1 MKKMISCIDDPMVHI
16 MRHAKG
22 DRWLMASV
30 CVSWAKVARQLQP
43 ECGVGPSW
51 TSIASSADRMLYAMQ
66 FNITSPHRLFLQS
79 LHTGSI
85 PMLRAAMLC
94 GVNLDVLDI
103 DIAAGL
109 GHTDMVFYMH
119 DACNV
124 KWDEDTLMSTAK
136 NNKADTCLKLMA
148 RGCPCSSLSTS
159 SAAIRGHHETLR
171 ILLEMGCPFVKT
183 ILCICVFEDQ
193 LECLKVAL
201 EFREIDLHDGLF
213 FNACVR
219 GYVEIAQFLANLG
232 GCTFPLEVEVLN
244 SMELD
249 FEIHE
254 ILNSI
259 VF

>member
-1 MKKMISCIDDPMVHI
+1 
-16 MRHAKG
+16 
-22 DRWLMASV
+22 
-30 CVSWAKVARQLQP
+30 
-43 ECGVGPSW
+43 
-51 TSIASSADRMLYAMQ
+51 
-66 FNITSPHRLFLQS
+66 
-79 LHTGSI
+79 
-85 PMLRAAMLC
+85 MLRAAMLG
-94 GVNLDVLDI
+94 GVKLDVLDI

-124 KWDEDTLMSTAK
+124 KWDEDTLMAAAK
-136 NNKADTCLKLMA
+136 NNRANTCLNLMS

-159 SAAIRGHHETLR
+159 SAAMRGNYETLNV
-171 ILLEMGCPFVKT
+171 LLDMGCPFVPT
-183 ILCICVFEDQ
+183 ILWICVFHNQ

-201 EFREIDLHDGLF
+201 EFREVDLHDGLF

-232 GCTFPLEVEVLN
+232 GCTFPLEVEGLN